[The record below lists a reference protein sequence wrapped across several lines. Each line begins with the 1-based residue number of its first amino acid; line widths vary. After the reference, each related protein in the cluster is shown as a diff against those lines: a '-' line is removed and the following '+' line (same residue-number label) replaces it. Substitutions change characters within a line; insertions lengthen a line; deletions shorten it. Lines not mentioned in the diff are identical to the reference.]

1 MVYVSLDDTRALE
14 GIKEKSRGT
23 YQKVWTELKQMG
35 LAERDWESHVPTEE
49 EILNYVR
56 LVSQKFN

>member
-1 MVYVSLDDTRALE
+1 MVSVILYYTRALE

-35 LAERDWESHVPTEE
+35 LAEIDWESHVTTEE
-49 EILNYVR
+49 EILN
-56 LVSQKFN
+56 

>member
-1 MVYVSLDDTRALE
+1 MDSVILDDTRALE

-23 YQKVWTELKQMG
+23 YQRVWTELIQMG
-35 LAERDWESHVPTEE
+35 LAERDLESHLPTEE